1 MGTYINKSNVEA
13 LFGTDNVATWSNLDN
28 DDAQANEARIDDAIA
43 YAEALIDDR
52 FRDGKYAVP
61 LVGNSTNAL
70 ETIKNVAA
78 QFAGWW
84 LYRARGLRDD
94 ETEADKMATQQE
106 EANEVIDGY
115 LSGRTKLDAVLTK
128 TQPTA
133 PVVVL

>member
-28 DDAQANEARIDDAIA
+28 DDAQANEARVDDAIA
-43 YAEALIDDR
+43 FAEGFIDDR

-70 ETIKNVAA
+70 QTIKNVAS
-78 QFAGWW
+78 QLAGWW

-94 ETEADKMATQQE
+94 ETEADKMATHE
-106 EANEVIDGY
+106 ADANEIIDGY
-115 LSGRTKLDAVLTK
+115 LSGRMKLDAALTK

-133 PVVVL
+133 PVVVI